1 MKLGRL
7 TARLRA
13 SDDEDK
19 QRRRQEQREHQ
30 HAIAEA
36 RGRKLSPAAGYQ
48 GMKPGGIAARAYH
61 LARAGKTF

>member
-1 MKLGRL
+1 MKFERL
-7 TARLRA
+7 KARLRA

-30 HAIAEA
+30 RAIAEA
-36 RGRKLSPAAGYQ
+36 RGRKLSPPAGYP
-48 GMKPGGIAARAYH
+48 GMKPGGIGERAFR